1 MRFPRSRQLCCC
13 AGLALSIAGCEHEAK
28 KSAPEAL
35 TPATTAGVLRI
46 SEETQRR
53 LGLAVQSAARREV
66 ASTLTTTGWLES
78 APGRE
83 LAIRSP
89 VVGFVVE
96 GSERK
101 LPRLGDQ
108 IERGERLVSLHV
120 FLTPQEIAQLVSAK
134 EDVDIA
140 IEQSRVSMRLA
151 QEQLERLAA
160 AKDAV
165 AGTRLAEL
173 REVYERSKAAFNE
186 SRDKLPFLIKEPYD
200 GLALARPVPLEAPI
214 EGKITRAHV
223 APGEFVTQGDMLW
236 TISDWSTLWLRV
248 PVFEGDLGRIDRE
261 APATIALPGTLQS
274 ASALPIKAPQPTRPN
289 LRTTDLLYEVSN
301 ADLALRS
308 GQSFSIDLPTGAA
321 AEQVVV
327 PRSALLWDGLGNA
340 WVYVRASSD
349 SFRRQKV
356 EIGRLVGD
364 QVVIARGLSEDEQVV
379 TVAAASL
386 YGEEF
391 KTEMPAEDDD

>member
-1 MRFPRSRQLCCC
+1 
-13 AGLALSIAGCEHEAK
+13 
-28 KSAPEAL
+28 
-35 TPATTAGVLRI
+35 
-46 SEETQRR
+46 
-53 LGLAVQSAARREV
+53 
-66 ASTLTTTGWLES
+66 
-78 APGRE
+78 
-83 LAIRSP
+83 
-89 VVGFVVE
+89 VGFVVE
-96 GSERK
+96 GPERK

-108 IERGERLVSLHV
+108 IDRGERLVSLHV

-134 EDVDIA
+134 EDVDIV

-200 GLALARPVPLEAPI
+200 GLALARPVPLESPI
-214 EGKITRAHV
+214 AGKITRAHV
-223 APGEFVTQGDMLW
+223 APGEFVIQGDALW

-261 APATIALPGTLQS
+261 APATVALPGTLQS

-308 GQSFSIDLPTGAA
+308 GQSVSIDLPTGAA

-327 PRSALLWDGLGNA
+327 PRSALLWDGLGNS